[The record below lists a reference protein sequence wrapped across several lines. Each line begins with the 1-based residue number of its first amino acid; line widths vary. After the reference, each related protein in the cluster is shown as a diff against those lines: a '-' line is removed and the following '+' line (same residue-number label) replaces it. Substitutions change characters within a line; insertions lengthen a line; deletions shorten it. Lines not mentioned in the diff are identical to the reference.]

1 MPQVPYELTQ
11 GLNVVNP
18 GIREGVDVKTY
29 PNLQAE
35 QMVESGRQMVH
46 SGTNLKIMMD
56 QVMLDRSEAEAKSH
70 DSQIADTLRVKL
82 YDSNTGF
89 TTFSGKA
96 ALDRREQAIKEINDY
111 KKDYISKIKDP
122 FVAQL
127 VSRAADTRL
136 QHAYQT
142 IDTHTSSQGK
152 VYEASASA
160 ARIDTL
166 NNDMAALHANNGDPV
181 QLASLR
187 VTRDREIES
196 LAKKQGLVNKDGE
209 VDRSNPLFIA
219 MMSSVETKL
228 VRDMVT
234 NSVTQDNPAKARAVL
249 EANKKGI
256 DQTVYNQLSNLVS
269 TGSVKNES
277 MKLFDSMS
285 SLPSSRQKAAAKDMF
300 SKGEI
305 SAEVR
310 DAWESRIDKRESD
323 LRQSSA
329 VGKNSIMDQIQAYA
343 ANNPNAVLA
352 DFPATLQQNA
362 KNAGVWSNAQDFMFR
377 GKFVTDPMK
386 WAEISGRPQAYWT
399 SITPEQFTAEN
410 RPFLDNPTLERGISR
425 LLLAQGNKDPKVVT
439 TALQNKMLRTQLV
452 DNNVIPNKGKPS
464 EEEAQRQVDIETEVD
479 NRTRE
484 FKDNVKRNPNNAEY
498 KQIISSVLSD
508 TVTVPGWFRN
518 KEISVF
524 GMLPEEMPDAYVSVP
539 IGTLPGSR
547 GQAGRSVDIYLKDIP
562 TSFVEAYTKELI
574 KDNQPVTQQAI
585 ASLWYGHQQ
594 KNKGK

>member
-1 MPQVPYELTQ
+1 
-11 GLNVVNP
+11 
-18 GIREGVDVKTY
+18 
-29 PNLQAE
+29 
-35 QMVESGRQMVH
+35 
-46 SGTNLKIMMD
+46 
-56 QVMLDRSEAEAKSH
+56 
-70 DSQIADTLRVKL
+70 
-82 YDSNTGF
+82 
-89 TTFSGKA
+89 
-96 ALDRREQAIKEINDY
+96 
-111 KKDYISKIKDP
+111 
-122 FVAQL
+122 
-127 VSRAADTRL
+127 
-136 QHAYQT
+136 
-142 IDTHTSSQGK
+142 
-152 VYEASASA
+152 
-160 ARIDTL
+160 
-166 NNDMAALHANNGDPV
+166 MAALYANKGDPK
-181 QLASLR
+181 QIALLKINQ
-187 VTRDREIES
+187 DREIES
-196 LAKKQGLVNKDGE
+196 LAKMQGLVNKDGE

-219 MMSSVETKL
+219 MTGAVNTKL
-228 VRDMVT
+228 VKDVVT
-234 NSVTQDNPAKARAVL
+234 NAVVRNDPMMGRAFL
-249 EANKKGI
+249 EANKKGM
-256 DQTVYNQLSNLVS
+256 DQAEYNQLSNLVN
-269 TGSVKNES
+269 TGSVKDES
-277 MKLFDSMS
+277 MRLFDSMS
-285 SLPSSRQKAAAKDMF
+285 SLPPSRQKAAAKDMF

-305 SAEVR
+305 SADVR
-310 DAWESRIDKRESD
+310 DAWESRTDKQQSD
-323 LRQSSA
+323 ARQSSA

-352 DFPATLQQNA
+352 DLPATLQQNA
-362 KNAGVWSNAQDFMFR
+362 KNAGVWSDAQDFMLR

-399 SITPEQFTAEN
+399 STTPEQFTAEN
-410 RPFLDNPTLERGISR
+410 RSFLDNSTLERGISR
-425 LLLAQGNKDPKVVT
+425 LLMAQGNKDPKVVT

-484 FKDNVKRNPNNAEY
+484 FKDNAKRGPNNTEY

-508 TVTVPGWFRN
+508 TVKVSRFFGD

-524 GMLPEEMPDAYVSVP
+524 GMQPEEMQDAYVSVP